1 MQGHFELVAPL
12 GVEVA
17 ALAWNGPA
25 RTRLCVIAKATFS
38 MVAGEPARLADA
50 VPLEASDLVPASTR
64 LALHVEGT
72 SQPGTSAASPARL
85 ALFRGGPLL
94 SLDLAT
100 EPGRAF
106 AARAPSPAAQAAA
119 QALSA
124 RIECERRGGA
134 SRWADGPLALGVP
147 EPNPTDLHAAAPP
160 SAASGGLT
168 GDEWLLLEHVVA
180 GAPRLRTR
188 LPGVRA
194 HAELA
199 GSRVALSLE
208 GLTVHAQR
216 SLVSLVWRGT
226 WAAGAA
232 LGRITLE
239 LDGLHSSAPA
249 GTVLL
254 SAPAGSETVVLATP
268 PEVRAAAVETALVD
282 QSALLRHP
290 RGARAA
296 LPFASVAERAAGLR
310 VPVRSLTDLPHA
322 PPKEMVPGDETLAL
336 GPPAVTPA
344 HEARGPKVP
353 RLVRHT
359 SLELVTVPW
368 QARPPTPSLTVVVKG
383 TFELPLECDSDEPLR
398 LCDRS
403 EPPMGD
409 LPANAMGPWA
419 PTHASDLAIFKPRAD
434 VLLTGHAYATRPGQR
449 RGLVTLSMG
458 RGERA
463 FERRVA
469 VLGERRWEGS
479 APSEPQ
485 PFDRVPLTWQRAF
498 GGPEHPANPVGVGHG
513 DERLP
518 SLEDPAA
525 PLARR
530 GDSPPPANVGPMGI
544 AWPARRSLMGTY
556 DGAWRAKRWPYFPD
570 DFDWSFFQSAPRAQ
584 QLPWLSGDEPFA
596 LGGVHPSRPVIRG
609 RLPGLRPRCFATLR
623 DEGGAAAITAER
635 VFEVILRLDTVH
647 FEPDAGVAHL
657 VWRGICE
664 LEREGDI
671 EALYLAAEQAGE
683 DAITKDGAVRALG
696 GQPTEPV
703 RVAPEPPLARLSAGA
718 EPSAPVSTAEG
729 PLTEAVPTLPAQRA
743 AVVASPTL
751 DQVDP
756 LLELAARLAEL
767 GVATDAVEALR
778 AAARESPR
786 GEAAPPS
793 EAAEAT
799 PAGAAPAA
807 PAAATAPGAN
817 AEAPD
822 FAYRALDGVEL
833 GGRSLRGARFTGAS
847 LKGAK
852 LDGADLTGASFAGAD
867 LTGASLAGAD
877 LTGADFAKA
886 RIIDAR
892 LDGAKLGGAD
902 FTRVRGDRA
911 SVRRAAGEGALFVDA
926 LLDGACFDDAALRA
940 ADFTRA
946 TLTSTRASRAV
957 LSRAKLMGAVATGAS
972 WAEAKLD
979 DAVLD
984 GARFDDAVLVRA
996 LAAGSRWDGA
1006 ELGRASLA
1014 GASLV
1019 GASFADASLEAAQLS
1034 AADLSDARFDRA
1046 RLARATLLRANA
1058 MGAVFEGAD
1067 LCGADLRGSNL
1078 HGTAGYLSQS
1088 AGARL
1093 DGALVSAS
1101 WFGQERDA

>member
-1 MQGHFELVAPL
+1 MQGPFELVAPP

-17 ALAWNGPA
+17 ALAWQGPA
-25 RTRLCVIAKATFS
+25 GTKRSVIAKATFS
-38 MVAGEPARLADA
+38 MVSGEAARLADPA
-50 VPLEASDLVPASTR
+50 PLEACDLVPTAPG

-72 SQPGTSAASPARL
+72 SQPGVSAASPARL

-106 AARAPSPAAQAAA
+106 ATRAPSPAAQAAA

-124 RIECERRGGA
+124 RIERERRGGA
-134 SRWADGPLALGVP
+134 SRWADGPVAVP
-147 EPNPTDLHAAAPP
+147 EPRPTDLHAAAP
-160 SAASGGLT
+160 SGAVSGGLA

-188 LPGVRA
+188 LPGLRM

-199 GSRVALSLE
+199 GSRAALSLE

-216 SLVSLVWRGT
+216 SLVSLVWRAT

-232 LGRITLE
+232 LGRITLHV
-239 LDGLHSSAPA
+239 DGLPSSAPA

-254 SAPAGSETVVLATP
+254 GAPAGSDTVVLATP
-268 PEVRAAAVETALVD
+268 PEARAAAVETALFD
-282 QSALLRHP
+282 QSALLRDA

-296 LPFASVAERAAGLR
+296 LPFASAAEGASGPR
-310 VPVRSLTDLPHA
+310 VPVRSLADLPHL
-322 PPKEMVPGDETLAL
+322 PPEAMVPSDETLAL
-336 GPPAVTPA
+336 GPAPAVAPA
-344 HEARGPKVP
+344 HEARGPRVP

-359 SLELVTVPW
+359 TLELVTVPW

-383 TFELPLECDSDEPLR
+383 TFELPLESDSDEPLR
-398 LCDRS
+398 LRAWSD
-403 EPPMGD
+403 PPMGD
-409 LPANAMGPWA
+409 LPADATGPWA

-463 FERRVA
+463 LERRVA

-498 GGPEHPANPVGVGHG
+498 GGPEHPANPMGVGHG

-530 GDSPPPANVGPMGI
+530 GDSPPPANVAPMGM
-544 AWPARRSLMGTY
+544 AWPARRSLLGTY
-556 DGAWRAKRWPYFPD
+556 DSAWRKRRWPYFPA

-609 RLPGLRPRCFATLR
+609 WLPGLRPRCFAALR
-623 DEGGAAAITAER
+623 GKVGGEAITAER
-635 VFEVILRLDTVH
+635 VFEVLLRLDTVH

-664 LEREGDI
+664 LEREGDV
-671 EALYLAAEQAGE
+671 ESLYLAAEHAGE

-703 RVAPEPPLARLSAGA
+703 WAGPEPASARPSTSA
-718 EPSAPVSTAEG
+718 EPGSPTSTAEG

-743 AVVASPTL
+743 AVAPASTL
-751 DQVDP
+751 AEVDP

-767 GVATDAVEALR
+767 GVATETVDALR
-778 AAARESPR
+778 AAARENALDKD
-786 GEAAPPS
+786 AAP
-793 EAAEAT
+793 AEAT
-799 PAGAAPAA
+799 APTPADAAP
-807 PAAATAPGAN
+807 TAPPTPTASESNAN
-817 AEAPD
+817 PLD
-822 FAYRALDGVEL
+822 FAYRALDGVDFA
-833 GGRSLRGARFTGAS
+833 GRTLRGARFTGAS

-867 LTGASLAGAD
+867 LTGASLSGAD

-886 RIIDAR
+886 RLLDAR
-892 LDGAKLGGAD
+892 LDGARLGGAD

-911 SVRRAAGEGALFVDA
+911 SVRRAAGEGTLFVDA
-926 LLDGACFDDAALRA
+926 LFDGACFDDAELRA

-957 LSRAKLMGAVATGAS
+957 LSRARLVGAVATGAS

-1034 AADLSDARFDRA
+1034 TSDLSGARFDRA
-1046 RLARATLLRANA
+1046 KLARATLLRANA

-1067 LCGADLRGSNL
+1067 LRGADLRGSNL
-1078 HGTAGYLSQS
+1078 HGTAGYQSQS

-1101 WFGQERDA
+1101 WFGPERDA